1 MLITPI
7 TPKVIAKPIAASKR
21 TEPKD
26 KPKKVVLI
34 ILFNFIFLNESCNE
48 LLASILIF
56 SDKESSSTIFLR
68 MFTISLLV
76 LPAKLTIALNFSV
89 LFPNLAKIE
98 FFAKLRLNIKFLS
111 FSSDKSS
118 LYHK

>member
-1 MLITPI
+1 MLITPT

-34 ILFNFIFLNESCNE
+34 ILFNLMFLNESCNE

-56 SDKESSSTIFLR
+56 SDNNLSSAIFLR

-76 LPAKLTIALNFSV
+76 LPDKLSIALNFSV
-89 LFPNLAKIE
+89 
-98 FFAKLRLNIKFLS
+98 
-111 FSSDKSS
+111 
-118 LYHK
+118 